1 MNEEEERKVVS
12 RGVAIGLGV
21 LSIILLIG
29 LIVSAFYY
37 SGVIGRLRTHLS
49 QLEVEKE
56 NLQAELSHLQTR
68 YETLQLNYSSL
79 QSVYY
84 SLQLEYER
92 MYEQRYREGYLQGV
106 IDGAG
111 RGFNIRD
118 PTYHEALQFI
128 AQDQTDK
135 NPYIPDVYICLNFA
149 ADVKN
154 NAFKAGYRCGFVY
167 IEFPESAHAIIC
179 FNTTDHGLIFIEPQD
194 DRIVTVNIGIQ
205 YWRDN
210 GYEPPSY
217 NDTITN
223 YIIIW

>member
-12 RGVAIGLGV
+12 RGVAIGLAV
-21 LSIILLIG
+21 LSIILLTG

-37 SGVIGRLRTHLS
+37 SGIIERLQTHLS
-49 QLEVEKE
+49 QLEAEKE
-56 NLQAELSHLQTR
+56 NLQTGLSHLQTQ

-79 QSVYY
+79 QSAYHN
-84 SLQLEYER
+84 LQLEYEK

-210 GYEPPSY
+210 GYEPPGY